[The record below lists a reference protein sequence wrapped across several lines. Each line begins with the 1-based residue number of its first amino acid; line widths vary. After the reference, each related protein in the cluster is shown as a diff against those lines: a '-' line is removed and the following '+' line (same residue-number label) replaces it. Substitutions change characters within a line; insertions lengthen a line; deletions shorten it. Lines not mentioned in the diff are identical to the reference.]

1 MSIKHIPPQRAFAML
16 SEGAVLIDIR
26 EKDEWLREHIPA
38 ARHVALSGI
47 ERQALNA
54 RGPVIFHCRSG
65 NRTTVN
71 AARLVAVAD
80 GAPAYLLEG
89 GLEAW
94 RDAGL
99 PTVTDKRQPLEL
111 MRQVQIGAGALILT
125 GVVLGAMV
133 HPAFYGL
140 SGFIGAG
147 LVLAGATGF
156 CGMARMLKL
165 APWNRNSNATA

>member
-1 MSIKHIPPQRAFAML
+1 MSIKHIPPQRAFSML
-16 SEGAVLIDIR
+16 SDGAILVDIR

-47 ERQALNA
+47 ERQPIKAN
-54 RGPVIFHCRSG
+54 GPVIFHCRSG
-65 NRTTVN
+65 NRTAVN
-71 AARLVAVAD
+71 AARLVAAAD
-80 GAPAYLLEG
+80 GAPVYLLEG

-111 MRQVQIGAGALILT
+111 MRQVQIGAGALTLAS
-125 GVVLGAMV
+125 VALGAAV

-140 SGFIGAG
+140 AGFVGAG
-147 LVLAGATGF
+147 LFVAGATGF
-156 CGMARMLKL
+156 CGMARLLKH
-165 APWNRNSNATA
+165 APWNRKAAAAA